1 MRSDV
6 IMYSVNKTTDK
17 DLYISVQNGEVLV
30 QAPWYATTGNI
41 QRAIESKR
49 EWIVKKLREYDD
61 KKNHEISLRPI
72 QILGVIY
79 ELKISYKN
87 VEVID
92 CSLDDKTIKFVL
104 PKSYKKM
111 DKESLTELLMD
122 KLYFKIAQNEIE
134 NYMEKIRVT
143 LGFAPEDYK
152 LVKMTDCIANCT
164 DDQKILIN
172 PRIFK
177 YKKEIIEY
185 IILHEFCHL
194 KYKNHSRYFYNLIAK
209 YIPNYKDYELKNIK
223 Y

>member
-1 MRSDV
+1 MKNGV
-6 IMYSVNKTTDK
+6 IMYSVNKSTNR

-30 QAPWYATTGNI
+30 QAPWYATTNNI

-49 EWIVKKLREYDD
+49 EWIVKKLKEYDE

-87 VEVID
+87 IEVID
-92 CSLDDKTIKFVL
+92 CSLDDKIIKFNL
-104 PKSYKKM
+104 PKSYKRM
-111 DKESLTELLMD
+111 DKEALTDLLMD
-122 KLYFKIAQNEIE
+122 KVYLKIAENEIE
-134 NYMEKIRVT
+134 NYMEKIRVMI
-143 LGFAPEDYK
+143 GFAPEDYK
-152 LVKMTDCIANCT
+152 IAKMDDCIAKCENN
-164 DDQKILIN
+164 QIIIN

-177 YKKEIIEY
+177 YKREIIEY

-194 KYKNHSRYFYNLIAK
+194 KYKNHNKYFYNLIAR
-209 YIPNYKDYELKNIK
+209 YMPNYKEYELKTIR